1 MTKNQVRDGL
11 VLQLAVVRFQ
21 ASLYYF
27 VPICVI
33 LREREREF
41 DGLIKIREQRKKGG
55 GGGGGGGAGLASEKE
70 GIFMGFYIIMLMG
83 GD

>member
-55 GGGGGGGAGLASEKE
+55 FAGLASEKE